1 MARRIEQITRKRNKR
16 REKQCILFNFE
27 GNNKTEEIYFKNYQS
42 REKPYYI
49 KPINNHATDP
59 LQMMEVLINYMQR
72 KGIIISDNYKV
83 YCVFDTDLNSD
94 KQDRINQAIELGKKN
109 GIEPIVSTPCFEI
122 WYREHFKYTSRSYI
136 SNEALLDDLK
146 KFIPDYEKNIDIY
159 DCIKDKTKKAIENC
173 KKLEK
178 EQLKNGKILGNC
190 NCNPYTSVYKVVE
203 YLINYI

>member
-72 KGIIISDNYKV
+72 KGIKISDNYKV

-94 KQDRINQAIELGKKN
+94 KQDRINQAIE
-109 GIEPIVSTPCFEI
+109 
-122 WYREHFKYTSRSYI
+122 
-136 SNEALLDDLK
+136 
-146 KFIPDYEKNIDIY
+146 
-159 DCIKDKTKKAIENC
+159 NC

-178 EQLKNGKILGNC
+178 EQLKDGKILGNC